1 MQGHRIPPLA
11 LSKAS
16 LPPTQSERGLRRKT
30 DLLVEGL
37 LTSQEALGSYETKSY
52 NPSGKSSPRLT
63 ERREREDKLELL
75 KTLVRDKTVQIDDL
89 KLENELLRNK
99 ADVIGKER

>member
-11 LSKAS
+11 LPKAS
-16 LPPTQSERGLRRKT
+16 LPPAQSERGLRRKT

-37 LTSQEALGSYETKSY
+37 LTSQEAVETRSY

-75 KTLVRDKTVQIDDL
+75 KTLVRDKSVQIDDL

-99 ADVIGKER
+99 AEVVGKER